1 MTNTELP
8 TGFKFLRGDWIYIQ
22 DLAKYGF
29 DSEIVAGL
37 MKHEIMPK
45 GIKWH
50 GKIYL
55 PKFAVVSLI
64 NSMIKANLQVRDAT
78 DEIEAGA
85 KSALEQ
91 VKLVNV
97 NELEQLDMFPEP
109 QSAEKA
115 E

>member
-1 MTNTELP
+1 MDNQELP

-55 PKFAVVSLI
+55 PKFAIVSLI

-78 DEIEAGA
+78 DEIEAEA
-85 KSALEQ
+85 KNAFEQ
-91 VKLVNV
+91 MKLVNV
-97 NELEQLDMFPEP
+97 DELEQLDMFQEP
-109 QSAEKA
+109 QKSEKA

>member
-55 PKFAVVSLI
+55 PKFAIVSLI

-78 DEIEAGA
+78 DELEAEA
-85 KSALEQ
+85 KKVIEQ
-91 VKLVNV
+91 VKLVKAD
-97 NELEQLDMFPEP
+97 ELDQVDLFKSTEN
-109 QSAEKA
+109 AEKA

>member
-1 MTNTELP
+1 MDNQELP

-55 PKFAVVSLI
+55 PKFAIVTLI
-64 NSMIKANLQVRDAT
+64 NRMIKANLQVRDAT
-78 DEIEAGA
+78 DEIEAEA
-85 KSALEQ
+85 KAGFEAM
-91 VKLVNV
+91 KLVKAD
-97 NELEQLDMFPEP
+97 ELESEVLPE
-109 QSAEKA
+109 SEKA

>member
-29 DSEIVAGL
+29 DSEILAGL

-55 PKFAVVSLI
+55 PKAAIVSLI
-64 NSMIKANLQVRDAT
+64 NRMIKANLQVRDAT
-78 DEIEAGA
+78 DEIEQQA
-85 KSALEQ
+85 KEAFESI
-91 VKLVNV
+91 KLV
-97 NELEQLDMFPEP
+97 
-109 QSAEKA
+109 KA
-115 E
+115 EDLEEALPFAPEDAVADAE

>member
-78 DEIEAGA
+78 DTIEAEA
-85 KSALEQ
+85 KSAFEQ
-91 VKLVNV
+91 MKMVSVD
-97 NELEQLDMFPEP
+97 ELEQLDMFPEP
-109 QSAEKA
+109 QSTEKA

>member
-78 DEIEAGA
+78 DAIESEA
-85 KSALEQ
+85 KSAFEQ
-91 VKLVNV
+91 MKLVSV
-97 NELEQLDMFPEP
+97 DELEQLDMFPEP
-109 QSAEKA
+109 QSTEKA

>member
-1 MTNTELP
+1 MNNQELP

-29 DSEIVAGL
+29 DSEILAGL

-55 PKFAVVSLI
+55 PKAAIVSLI
-64 NSMIKANLQVRDAT
+64 NRMIKTNLQVRDAT
-78 DEIEAGA
+78 DEIEAEA
-85 KSALEQ
+85 KKAFESM
-91 VKLVNV
+91 KLVKADEIDQV
-97 NELEQLDMFPEP
+97 LDVA
-109 QSAEKA
+109 AE
-115 E
+115 

>member
-55 PKFAVVSLI
+55 PKFAIVSLI
-64 NSMIKANLQVRDAT
+64 NSMIKTNLQVRDAT
-78 DEIEAGA
+78 DELEEEAKKA
-85 KSALEQ
+85 IEQ
-91 VKLVNV
+91 VKLVKAD
-97 NELEQLDMFPEP
+97 ELDQIDLFESHEN
-109 QSAEKA
+109 AEKA